1 MTTKNSGNAKL
12 DTRTLSY
19 IPNRG
24 RGTLP
29 VCDPRTHPNLVC
41 IYLDAQYDYA
51 NERIYLVSAR
61 ITAADDGQEGGART
75 LARLCEAPPD
85 TAEAERELLTGF
97 AERIVTAVTEKAM
110 PDAEGERRA
119 PLHLVFWNRY
129 SMRLLLE
136 GLDRHRGSLS
146 AVVPALYDLLTQKAA
161 FASPTVTFLEDELRR
176 KNLPV
181 LCPSLQNV
189 ATFLRFPWTTK
200 GGDDLRR
207 VFHTRVFDGT
217 GRIAYDDETANF
229 YTKRARY
236 DSQLP
241 LEYAYAAWDVLPSP
255 EHDEDE
261 KPRRDPY
268 KPFRKATPDMMI
280 EIAKARVRALDWI
293 AGSFYTGKVRGNP
306 KIVKEPF
313 DLAVIGE
320 YREDAGTL
328 AEAVDDFL
336 YIERHTELAA
346 WKKERLTP
354 PEQRVLAGDSLL
366 VTYYEADQDHKAE
379 NFDDDVAAEGK
390 PPRLKANTILRLRVK
405 PQVKGL
411 SAADAL
417 DLFSIQVGDCLI
429 VAPRW
434 VENTWQAE
442 NGKVMGGKMAE
453 TPRPTAPTPDQLL
466 YEARAEVAQIEP
478 GQKFVCQPVFVTVM
492 VKPNFGGDGCF
503 LFSAPRAQPL
513 RDGET
518 YTLEPDPNSPLGK
531 WQSDLAQSL
540 CRLERDTKSEQD
552 TKSER
557 GRGNNPQR
565 RHVLYD
571 RLAGINGGGR
581 DRVQHWDENAQ
592 AGQVRFLRGLDTLRK
607 EGLMP
612 DLLGAELEAA
622 KRNLIGHSGD
632 VPLALVQGPPG
643 TGKTTATALAILAR
657 VQGALTAG
665 LPIRVVL
672 SCKTHAATDVLLG
685 KVLDMQDRLWAVRDR
700 HPALFARH
708 FHPSLLTLSL
718 LRLAPKTEPP
728 PGIRELGK
736 EANKR
741 RGRRPCNWDEVQNHA
756 ACIVAGTPGGI
767 YRMVKGRWGDDLFSN
782 RLCDLLVL
790 DEASQLSLPE
800 SLLSGLPL
808 RPSGQ
813 VIVIGDPR
821 QMPPILQHTWGE
833 EPRRACRK
841 FGAFRSLYEF
851 LEAQDVPQIKFERS
865 FRIQK
870 GSAEFLRREVYQK
883 DGIPFYSTN
892 EAMLPRAKHSDPF
905 LAAVLDP
912 SQPLVVVE
920 HDEAGSQKRNLFE
933 QTLMSPLINALTDPL
948 GYNLSPQTGL
958 GVVVPHRAQRAA
970 LRSEFPGI
978 ASAIDTVE
986 RYQGGEREVILIGV
1000 TESNP
1005 AYIKESGEF
1014 LLNPH
1019 RAVVALSRATKKT
1032 VVVASRSVFT
1042 LHTLDDELFEAA
1054 CLWKNLR
1061 RIACPHLL
1069 WQGEVE
1075 GQKVIV
1081 WGKEVGKEQD
1091 NG

>member
-1 MTTKNSGNAKL
+1 MTKNDKPGTKL
-12 DTRTLSY
+12 NTKTLSY

-29 VCDPRTHPNLVC
+29 VCDAQTHPNLVC
-41 IYLDAQYDYA
+41 VHLDVQYDYA
-51 NERIYLVSAR
+51 HERLYLVSAR
-61 ITAADDGQEGGART
+61 ITAAGDGQEAGART
-75 LARLCEAPPD
+75 LVRFCEAPPD
-85 TAEAERELLTGF
+85 TAEAERELLTEF
-97 AERIVTAVTEKAM
+97 AQRVVAAVTEKAM

-129 SMRLLLE
+129 TMRLLLD
-136 GLDRHRGSLS
+136 GLDRHRSSLS
-146 AVVPALYDLLTQKAA
+146 AAVPALYDLLTQKAA
-161 FASPTVTFLEDELRR
+161 FASPTITFLEDELRR
-176 KNLPV
+176 KNLPI

-189 ATFLRFPWTTK
+189 ATFLRFSWTTK
-200 GGDDLRR
+200 DGDDLRHI
-207 VFHTRVFDGT
+207 FHARVFDGT
-217 GRIAYDDETANF
+217 GRIVRENGMVDF

-241 LEYAYAAWDVLPSP
+241 LEYAYAAWDALPLPEYDEAEKVL
-255 EHDEDE
+255 
-261 KPRRDPY
+261 RDPY
-268 KPFRKATPDMMI
+268 KPYRQATPDGMI
-280 EIAKARVRALDWI
+280 QIAMARVRALDWI
-293 AGSFYTGKVRGNP
+293 ADSFYTGKMRGNP
-306 KIVKEPF
+306 KIVKEAF
-313 DLAVIGE
+313 DLAAIGA
-320 YREDAGTL
+320 YCEDAGTL

-336 YIERHTELAA
+336 YIERHTELAE

-366 VTYYEADQDHKAE
+366 VTYHEADQDHEAIDG
-379 NFDDDVAAEGK
+379 DDDVAAEGK
-390 PPRLKANTILRLRVK
+390 PARLKANTILRLRVK

-411 SAADAL
+411 GAADAL
-417 DLFSIQVGDCLI
+417 DLFGAQVGDSLI

-434 VENTWQAE
+434 VDNTWQSE
-442 NGKVMGGKMAE
+442 DGKTAA
-453 TPRPTAPTPDQLL
+453 TPRPTALTPDQLL

-478 GQKFVCQPVFVTVM
+478 GQKFIGQPVFVTVR
-492 VKPNFGGDGCF
+492 VKASFGGDGCF
-503 LFSAPRAQPL
+503 LFNAARAQPL

-531 WQSDLAQSL
+531 WQSDMAQSL
-540 CRLERDTKSEQD
+540 CRLERAKGSD
-552 TKSER
+552 
-557 GRGNNPQR
+557 PQR

-571 RLAGINGGGR
+571 RLAGINNGGR
-581 DRVQHWDENAQ
+581 DRVQHWDENAE
-592 AGQVRFLRGLDTLRK
+592 AGQNKFLRGLDALRK

-622 KRNLIGHSGD
+622 KRKLIGHSGD
-632 VPLALVQGPPG
+632 VPLVLVQGPPG

-665 LPIRVVL
+665 LPSRVVL

-708 FHPSLLTLSL
+708 FHSALLTLPL
-718 LRLAPKTEPP
+718 LRLAPKTEPL

-741 RGRRPCNWDEVQNHA
+741 RGRRPCNWDEVQGHA

-800 SLLSGLPL
+800 ALLSGLPL

-813 VIVIGDPR
+813 VIVGGDPR
-821 QMPPILQHTWGE
+821 QMPPIMQHDWDE
-833 EPRRACRK
+833 EPRQACRE

-851 LEAQDVPQIKFERS
+851 LEAQAVPQIKFERS
-865 FRIQK
+865 FRIHK
-870 GSAEFLRREVYQK
+870 DSAEFLRREVYQK

-892 EAMLPRAKHSDPF
+892 EATLPVIKHSDSF

-912 SQPLVVVE
+912 LQPLVVVE

-933 QTLMSPLINALTDPL
+933 QRLMSPLINALTDPM
-948 GYNLSPQTGL
+948 GYNLSSQTGL
-958 GVVVPHRAQRAA
+958 GVVVPHRAQRGL
-970 LRSEFPGI
+970 LRSEFPGL
-978 ASAIDTVE
+978 ATAIDTVE
-986 RYQGGEREVILIGV
+986 RYQGGEREVILVGV
-1000 TESNP
+1000 TESDP
-1005 AYIKESGEF
+1005 AYIKASGEF

-1061 RIACPHLL
+1061 RVACPHRL

-1075 GQKVIV
+1075 GQKVTV
-1081 WGKEVGKEQD
+1081 WGKEVGEGQE